1 MLTAHSYIIYDFEDK
16 AENKT
21 KTKLIMYAP
30 DAAPMVPTFP
40 AYKESLKTSI
50 NFTHGG
56 KDLQINDYNDLDYA
70 ECFRD
75 VFNKAP

>member
-1 MLTAHSYIIYDFEDK
+1 MIS
-16 AENKT
+16 
-21 KTKLIMYAP
+21 YAP

-56 KDLQINDYNDLDYA
+56 KDLQINDYNDLDYS
-70 ECFRD
+70 ECFHD
-75 VFNKAP
+75 VFGKAP